1 MAGIKLSMN
10 VHTSDSKLPAKFQRM
25 FRSLLYR
32 NFRLFVL
39 GQGLS
44 LVGTWMQM
52 IAVGWLAYELTAGE
66 SEGVRAIWLGV
77 VGFVGRIPT
86 FIFAPL
92 GGVFV
97 DRLDRWRLV
106 FVTQIMAMIQ
116 AALLA
121 VLTLLH
127 VITLGQLILLSLML
141 GLINAFDI
149 PGRQSFMVETVEKPS
164 DLGNAIALNSS
175 IFNIARIIGPA
186 IGGILLKT
194 AGTGFCFL
202 FNAVSYI
209 AVIAALLAMKV
220 KPSGRIAATGHVI
233 KNMTEGM
240 RYVFNFPPIRNIL
253 FLLMVVSLSGAS
265 YPVLLPIF
273 SSHVLHQGSGL
284 YAMLFAAA
292 GFGALAGAVFLA
304 LRESVHGLLRW
315 IAVAPVIFGIGL
327 VILGMSRWIWLS
339 VLAMPVIGFGLLV
352 QTASSNT
359 VIQTLVE
366 DRMRG
371 RVMSLYSMAFMG
383 MIPVGSLLS
392 GLMSRLVG
400 APVTMLLNGLFCIAG
415 AFVFSRNLTELRRQ
429 VHPIYAQKGI
439 IPENSA
445 SLPNIS

>member
-1 MAGIKLSMN
+1 MN
-10 VHTSDSKLPAKFQRM
+10 VHKSDLKSPAKFRRM
-25 FRSLLYR
+25 FRSLSYR
-32 NFRLFVL
+32 NFRLFFL

-66 SEGVRAIWLGV
+66 PEGVRAIWLGI

-97 DRLDRWRLV
+97 DRWDRWSVV

-121 VLTLLH
+121 AFTLLH
-127 VITLGQLILLSLML
+127 VITLAQLILLSLML
-141 GLINAFDI
+141 GLINVFDI

-164 DLGNAIALNSS
+164 DLSNAIALNSS

-186 IGGILLKT
+186 IGGVLLKT
-194 AGTGFCFL
+194 VGTGFCFL

-233 KNMTEGM
+233 KNMAEGV
-240 RYVFNFPPIRNIL
+240 RYVFDFSPIRNIL

-273 SSHVLHQGSGL
+273 SSHILHQGSGL
-284 YAMLFAAA
+284 YALLFAAA
-292 GFGALAGAVFLA
+292 GLGALVGAVFLA

-315 IAVAPVIFGIGL
+315 IAVAPAIFGIGL
-327 VILGMSRWIWLS
+327 VFLGMSRWIWLS

-371 RVMSLYSMAFMG
+371 RVMGLYSMAFMG
-383 MIPVGSLLS
+383 MMPVGSLLS

-400 APVTMLLNGLFCIAG
+400 APVTILLNGLFCIAG
-415 AFVFSRNLTELRRQ
+415 AFIFSKNLTALRRQ

-439 IPENSA
+439 IPENSVF
-445 SLPNIS
+445 LPNIS

>member
-1 MAGIKLSMN
+1 
-10 VHTSDSKLPAKFQRM
+10 
-25 FRSLLYR
+25 
-32 NFRLFVL
+32 
-39 GQGLS
+39 
-44 LVGTWMQM
+44 MQM
-52 IAVGWLAYELTAGE
+52 IVVGWLAYELTAGE
-66 SEGVRAIWLGV
+66 SEGVRAIWLGI

-97 DRLDRWRLV
+97 DRWDRWSVV

-149 PGRQSFMVETVEKPS
+149 PGRQSFMVETVEKTS
-164 DLGNAIALNSS
+164 DLSNAIALNSS
-175 IFNIARIIGPA
+175 MFNIARIIGPA
-186 IGGILLKT
+186 IGGVLLKT
-194 AGTGFCFL
+194 VGTGFCFL

-220 KPSGRIAATGHVI
+220 KPSGRIAATGNVI
-233 KNMTEGM
+233 KNMAEGV
-240 RYVFNFPPIRNIL
+240 RYAFHFSPIRNIL

-273 SSHVLHQGSGL
+273 SSYVLHQGSGL
-284 YAMLFAAA
+284 YAILFAAA
-292 GFGALAGAVFLA
+292 GFGALVGAVFLA

-327 VILGMSRWIWLS
+327 VLLGMSRWIWLS

-366 DRMRG
+366 DHMRG

-383 MIPVGSLLS
+383 MMPIGSLLS

-400 APVTMLLNGLFCIAG
+400 APVTILLNGLFCIAG
-415 AFVFSRNLTELRRQ
+415 AIFFSKNLTALRRQ

-439 IPENSA
+439 IPENYA
-445 SLPNIS
+445 RRTNIS